1 MVDQTYY
8 DTVTKME
15 KDGIDPEYMDGWM
28 SGYLRNP
35 LREEQRIT
43 DAYQAGYDDGQE
55 KTTDNMANFKA

>member
-1 MVDQTYY
+1 MDQAYY

-28 SGYLRNP
+28 SGYLHNP

-43 DAYQAGYDDGQE
+43 ETYQAGYDDGLE
-55 KTTDNMANFKA
+55 KKTDNMAAHKA

>member
-1 MVDQTYY
+1 MDQAYY

-28 SGYLRNP
+28 SGYLHNP

-43 DAYQAGYDDGQE
+43 DPYQAGYDDGLE
-55 KTTDNMANFKA
+55 KKTDNMAAHKA

>member
-15 KDGIDPEYMDGWM
+15 NEGIDPEYMDGWM
-28 SGYLRNP
+28 SGYLHNP

-55 KTTDNMANFKA
+55 KKTDNMGNFKK

>member
-1 MVDQTYY
+1 MDQSYY
-8 DTVTKME
+8 DTVTAME